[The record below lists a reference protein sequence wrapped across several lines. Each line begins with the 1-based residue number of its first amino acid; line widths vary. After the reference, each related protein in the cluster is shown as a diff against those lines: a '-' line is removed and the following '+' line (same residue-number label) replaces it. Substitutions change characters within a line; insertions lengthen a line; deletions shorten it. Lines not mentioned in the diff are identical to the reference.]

1 MRVVSS
7 AIPFLLY
14 LTSSLTSDPFLPLMA
29 STLLIVCPIQFPT
42 DHSSRNRNI
51 VYEVSRYS
59 LRP

>member
-14 LTSSLTSDPFLPLMA
+14 LTSDPFLPLMA